1 MGCCVDLVYF
11 ASGER
16 ITNVGQHRQT
26 AQTGDDLTQ
35 QFDPLASRIGG
46 LARQAGDIATRSGQT
61 CNNAGADWIARRR
74 EYDRD
79 HCCRLLCR
87 KSRWGIVREDQIDLE
102 PDKLVCD
109 LGKAL
114 SASLAPAILNRDIP
128 ALDPAQ
134 LTQPLHKRGGQMARI
149 CHRTRGHHP
158 NGRQLSSLLRPGRE
172 RPRRCSPA
180 DQRDEVA
187 PPHSITS
194 SVRASSETGTSR
206 PNAFAVLRLMTSSNL
221 SANCTGRFAGVSPFN
236 TRST

>member
-1 MGCCVDLVYF
+1 
-11 ASGER
+11 
-16 ITNVGQHRQT
+16 

-87 KSRWGIVREDQIDLE
+87 KSRWGIVREDQIDLK

-114 SASLAPAILNRDIP
+114 SASLAPAILNRDIA

-134 LTQPLHKRGGQMARI
+134 LTQPLHKSGGQMARI

-172 RPRRCSPA
+172 RPRGSRA
-180 DQRDEVA
+180 AQQRDELA
-187 PPHSITS
+187 APHSITS
-194 SVRASSETGTSR
+194 SAVPSRLAGSSIPS
-206 PNAFAVLRLMTSSNL
+206 ALAVLRLITSWNFVG
-221 SANCTGRFAGVSPFN
+221 ACTGRLAIFSPLRI
-236 TRST
+236 RSTYLAAPRNCSIRSGPY